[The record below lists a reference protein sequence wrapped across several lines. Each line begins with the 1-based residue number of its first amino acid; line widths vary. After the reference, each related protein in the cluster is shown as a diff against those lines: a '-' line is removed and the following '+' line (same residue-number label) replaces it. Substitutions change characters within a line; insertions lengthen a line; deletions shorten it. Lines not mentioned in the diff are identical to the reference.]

1 MSINAKNYKGRV
13 WTCDKHNTKIEAMI
27 NDGDTKKAMDLV
39 AILDPKRGRGVCKE
53 CARLWQLTP
62 SMNR

>member
-13 WTCDKHNTKIEAMI
+13 WTCDQHNEKIESMI
-27 NDGDTKKAMDLV
+27 NDGELEKATKLV
-39 AILDPKRGRGVCKE
+39 AILDPKQGRGICKE

-62 SMNR
+62 SINR